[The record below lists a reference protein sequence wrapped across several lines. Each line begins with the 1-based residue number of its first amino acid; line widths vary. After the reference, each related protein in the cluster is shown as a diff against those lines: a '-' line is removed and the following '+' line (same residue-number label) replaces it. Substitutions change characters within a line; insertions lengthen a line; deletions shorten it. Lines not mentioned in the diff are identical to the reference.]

1 MPAVRSRYRA
11 LIVCGVLIFIAV
23 SLATINAKS
32 PYRIDP
38 AGVLFGEILSPLQAG
53 ATTLAQGT
61 QRIWTRYRDMRGVYT
76 TNTALRTRLATLDH
90 LPRRLAELELENRRL
105 ERLLALRRQTPG
117 TAIASRIIGRNSI
130 PGISTAVLD
139 KGERDGI
146 RKGMAVLTPAGVAG
160 RVVSVG
166 PHVAHV
172 LLISATTSGVD
183 ALVQRSRVP
192 GIVSGTLTGN
202 CRLKYVQRDSDVRVG
217 DAIVTSGLGGIFP
230 KGQHIGHV
238 AHVAVR
244 DDEMFQDV
252 EVKLSAEFTRIEE
265 VLVVARDDVP
275 ARAEPFPGS

>member
-1 MPAVRSRYRA
+1 MLAVRPRYRV
-11 LIVCGVLIFIAV
+11 LIVCGFLLFIAA
-23 SLATINAKS
+23 SLATVNAKS

-38 AGVLFGEILSPLQAG
+38 VGALFAEILSPFQAG
-53 ATTLAQGT
+53 MTSLARGT
-61 QRIWTRYRDMRGVYT
+61 QHFWTQYLDMRAVHA
-76 TNTALRTRLATLDH
+76 TNTALRTRLAALEPV
-90 LPRRLAELELENRRL
+90 PRRLAELEQENRRL
-105 ERLLALRRQTPG
+105 ERLLELRRSTPG
-117 TAIASRIIGRNSI
+117 TSIAARIIGRNSS
-130 PGISTAVLD
+130 PGISTAVVD
-139 KGERDGI
+139 KGARHGI

-172 LLISATTSGVD
+172 LLISAATSGVD

-192 GIVSGTLTGN
+192 GIVSGTLTGT

-238 AHVAVR
+238 AHVAAR

-252 EVKLSAEFTRIEE
+252 EVQLSAEFTRIEE

-275 ARAEPFPGS
+275 ARAEPVPGS